1 LRITDKFGNI
11 FYPGA
16 YQHSTEM
23 EDTTG
28 NEDDDAVSFVEVLEL
43 KEGDII
49 SVVSYRS
56 SASGP
61 DRVELNGTR
70 PSSFF
75 IIKIN

>member
-11 FYPGA
+11 SYPGA

-49 SVVSYRS
+49 SVFLSVVLLVQIESNQRNQ
-56 SASGP
+56 GQ
-61 DRVELNGTR
+61 
-70 PSSFF
+70 F
-75 IIKIN
+75 IFYN

>member
-49 SVVSYRS
+49 SVISYR

-70 PSSFF
+70 ASSFF